1 MNLGDDLLILGTRR
15 KLLLSIPLFAR
26 VNFPLFFWIVPMEDG
41 EIGKADEFKMS
52 LCGE

>member
-26 VNFPLFFWIVPMEDG
+26 VNFPLFFSMEDG